1 MLSSSALSPFR
12 HRLDRARL
20 KAKSVTHLDLITMLL
35 FSTAIVGRDDEDNEE
50 AEAFNDEFKIPSLKD
65 HEKEMEVLNARK
77 RRMSHFYGKTFK
89 KGEDTAELAKT
100 TAPTKMK
107 TPKPR

>member
-1 MLSSSALSPFR
+1 
-12 HRLDRARL
+12 
-20 KAKSVTHLDLITMLL
+20 MLL

-50 AEAFNDEFKIPSLKD
+50 AEAFNYEIKIPSLKD
-65 HEKEMEVLNARK
+65 HEKEMEILNARN

-89 KGEDTAELAKT
+89 KGADTEELTKT

>member
-1 MLSSSALSPFR
+1 
-12 HRLDRARL
+12 
-20 KAKSVTHLDLITMLL
+20 MLL

-50 AEAFNDEFKIPSLKD
+50 AEAFNYEIKIPSLKD
-65 HEKEMEVLNARK
+65 HEKEMEVLNARN

-89 KGEDTAELAKT
+89 KGADTEELTKT

-107 TPKPR
+107 TPKPRWPQNSRMYGYLFYCIKQF